1 MKYLSEL
8 NILDRRVLLR
18 ADFNV
23 PLHSDGSISDD
34 TRLRS
39 AIPTLQY
46 ILDQGASLVLMSH
59 LGRPRRADATYSLRG
74 VAGRLQVLLNRP
86 VQFAQSC
93 VGEEAKQKSQSLGPK
108 EVLLLENLRF
118 FAEETAADL
127 SFAEQLS
134 QHGEVYVNDAFG
146 TAHRAHA
153 STVTIAQFFKEKG
166 VGLLMEKE
174 MRSLARILE
183 HPKRPLLA
191 IIGGAK
197 VSDKIGLLTHLISKV
212 DEMLIGGGMSHTFV
226 CAVGGKVGSSLL
238 EKSAVSL
245 AKSLSQEAQEKGT
258 QIHLPTDAIIAESVS
273 NTATAQQA
281 RADHIP
287 KGWKGLDIGKETAT
301 YFCNRI
307 FSAKTVLWN
316 GTMGVAELPIFSKGT
331 ESVAKAL
338 AEATQHKDVF
348 SVVGGGDSVAAVKQL
363 GLAEKMSHLS
373 TGGGALL
380 NALEGKGLAALK
392 ALKI

>member
-23 PLHSDGSISDD
+23 PLRSDGSISDD

-39 AIPTLQY
+39 SIPTLQY

-59 LGRPRRADATYSLRG
+59 LGRPRGADATYSLRG

-93 VGEEAKQKSQSLGPK
+93 VGEEAAQKSQSLGPK

-226 CAVGGKVGSSLL
+226 YAVGGKVGSSLL

-273 NTATAQQA
+273 NTATAQQV

-287 KGWKGLDIGKETAT
+287 KGWKGLDIGKETT
-301 YFCNRI
+301 THFCNRI

-348 SVVGGGDSVAAVKQL
+348 SIVGGGDSVAAVKQL

-380 NALEGKGLAALK
+380 NALEGKGLAALE
-392 ALKI
+392 ALKT